1 MGENLYKYE
10 LAVVTHM
17 RNNSAKVE
25 EWIEY
30 HLLAGV
36 NHFYIYD
43 NDSLDGLEK
52 TLKAYVDA
60 GLVTYIYFGGQKKI
74 GAYNDAV
81 NKFKY
86 ECRYM
91 AFIDVEEYIYPKKNR
106 SIVEVTDEILRGKVN
121 VGGIELNRYTYSSG
135 MQVGEVTGGVLDN
148 YKRRGRKAF
157 EVSNTIVNPRKVDYF
172 YNTRYAV
179 YFDGIQRINDYSGE
193 LEGEKVSEKAVVNS
207 YKKEETKEDSKTLD
221 TGRFILSSFYRS
233 NIFDDGIVNYRDS
246 RRESLNGTEIIEAYG
261 NKVDDGKLLKVL
273 SKTLLPSFD
282 EEDAVEYFKTQENQL
297 KYFRGISEYY
307 VKAPDEFFEGKLETF
322 LTSLNVAL
330 RLKSELDETAGKF
343 FVDATLNAIV
353 QTLCME
359 FTSADAYLLIREMP
373 KILTLKTPT
382 VETLKSICAGMIE
395 SMTEMLKR
403 GSEEKKN
410 QDIDEEEMTT
420 WRKITEL
427 ETLSKFLAIVNVVKE

>member
-36 NHFYIYD
+36 EHFYIYD

-246 RRESLNGTEIIEAYG
+246 RRESLNGTEIIETYG

-330 RLKSELDETAGKF
+330 RLKSKLDETAGKF